1 MAKKIYYIPK
11 GLEFEA
17 FIAQQRDIDI
27 SYLISNMG
35 LSHDDA
41 EDVYQES
48 SIALYQNI
56 QNGKLK
62 ELTCALSTYL
72 LQICKYQV
80 THMRRKNQNEFTQ
93 DDFSHVRA
101 DVENS
106 GDNYNDDCIN
116 EVLDLIDDDD
126 TDSYNEILDQT
137 ESIVQNLPE
146 PCNTLIWGKFWK
158 KFSHNE
164 LAKMMGYRSANVS
177 KTQLS
182 RCLDKFQDKVNQLM
196 N

>member
-1 MAKKIYYIPK
+1 
-11 GLEFEA
+11 
-17 FIAQQRDIDI
+17 
-27 SYLISNMG
+27 
-35 LSHDDA
+35 
-41 EDVYQES
+41 
-48 SIALYQNI
+48 
-56 QNGKLK
+56 
-62 ELTCALSTYL
+62 
-72 LQICKYQV
+72 
-80 THMRRKNQNEFTQ
+80 MRRKNQNEFTQ

-116 EVLDLIDDDD
+116 EVLDLIDDDN

-177 KTQLS
+177 TPQLS
-182 RCLDKFQDKVNQLM
+182 RCLDKFHDKVNQLM